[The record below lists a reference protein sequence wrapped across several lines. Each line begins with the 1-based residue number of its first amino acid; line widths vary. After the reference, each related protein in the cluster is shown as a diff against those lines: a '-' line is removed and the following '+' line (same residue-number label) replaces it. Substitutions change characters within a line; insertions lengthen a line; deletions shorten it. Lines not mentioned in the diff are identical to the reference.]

1 MSVIDPRTI
10 MVVIGFMGV
19 VSQALAAWWWFKA
32 SCHDMSEDVQDFHYR
47 VARDCAAKR
56 ARGHRTEHRRHQR
69 SDTLA
74 HRGLRLSRMRMLIR

>member
-32 SCHDMSEDVQDFHYR
+32 SCHEMSEDVQDLTSELR
-47 VARDCAAKR
+47 EIARLNARAAI
-56 ARGHRTEHRRHQR
+56 AQSIAATSAVILWLTGAYVYQ
-69 SDTLA
+69 
-74 HRGLRLSRMRMLIR
+74 